1 MTRDYAIVL
10 PMIIAVAVALGTRRL
25 LSSEN
30 MYTAKL
36 VRRGHPIP
44 KALHANMFLVRS
56 VTELMD
62 RDVLVLD
69 ENTPFARF
77 HADAAS
83 GTHDSDA
90 RYAVLLRAGSVTGV
104 LRVDETVGR
113 ALGRG
118 GTDATVGAL
127 AAAPFVLV
135 RPNDV
140 TFDVISRMERRRAQ
154 AAVVVGPGPHGGTDQ
169 VLGVITPEAIADAV
183 AASIRLYPR

>member
-1 MTRDYAIVL
+1 
-10 PMIIAVAVALGTRRL
+10 MIIAVAVALGTRRL

-69 ENTPFARF
+69 EETPFARF

-83 GTHDSDA
+83 GTPGRSDA
-90 RYAVLLRAGSVTGV
+90 RYAVLLRAQSVTGV
-104 LRVDETVGR
+104 RRVDETVGR

-118 GTDATVGAL
+118 ATDATVGAL

-154 AAVVVGPGPHGGTDQ
+154 AAVVVGPGPQGGADQ